1 MKKKKI
7 SLVVQYS
14 LQALIV
20 FGILTIYI
28 VSREDFGFKQY
39 EPVIS
44 KLYYFGLV
52 LYVFIGLIRQNEKTD
67 ESAERILGKVNQIC
81 LNTATVGLI
90 ILMILV
96 GAPMYKEVNLS
107 RDTIGLFMLIL
118 LFIITSLKSV
128 LFYYFDRKGL

>member
-20 FGILTIYI
+20 FGILTVYI

-39 EPVIS
+39 EPIIS
-44 KLYYFGLV
+44 KFYYLGLV
-52 LYVFIGLIRQNEKTD
+52 LYGSIGLIRQNEKTD
-67 ESAERILGKVNQIC
+67 ESAEKILGKVNGIC

-90 ILMILV
+90 ILMLIV

>member
-20 FGILTIYI
+20 FGILTVYI

-39 EPVIS
+39 EPIIS
-44 KLYYFGLV
+44 KFYYLGLV
-52 LYVFIGLIRQNEKTD
+52 LYGFIGLIRLNEKTD
-67 ESAERILGKVNQIC
+67 ESAEKILGKVNQIC

-90 ILMILV
+90 ILMLIV

>member
-20 FGILTIYI
+20 FGILTVYI

-39 EPVIS
+39 EPIIS
-44 KLYYFGLV
+44 KFYYLGLV
-52 LYVFIGLIRQNEKTD
+52 LYGFIGLIRQNEKTD
-67 ESAERILGKVNQIC
+67 ESAEIILGKVNQIC

-90 ILMILV
+90 ILMLIV

>member
-20 FGILTIYI
+20 FGILTVYI

-39 EPVIS
+39 EPIIS
-44 KLYYFGLV
+44 KFYYLGLV
-52 LYVFIGLIRQNEKTD
+52 LYGFIGLIRQNEKTD
-67 ESAERILGKVNQIC
+67 ESAEKILGKVNQIC

-90 ILMILV
+90 ILMLIV